1 MPYTSKCEHCYWSAC
16 QHWLRFLSRF
26 RSRAM
31 SCFFWLRP
39 GVSGNSGH
47 CEYYPPPLLIY
58 LIPTEEGKSI
68 IPILYKLRRGY
79 IFCLVQQRKHIV
91 QDFRVT
97 VLLRKPIP
105 QPLPCC
111 SRVYDH
117 ISGIPVLTHI
127 KRNIPWG
134 KATSNKV
141 LKACSC
147 NWEKFNKLL

>member
-1 MPYTSKCEHCYWSAC
+1 MPYISKCEYCYWSAC
-16 QHWLRFLSRF
+16 QYWLRCLSRF

-31 SCFFWLRP
+31 SCFFWPRP

-47 CEYYPPPLLIY
+47 CEYYLPLLIY

-68 IPILYKLRRGY
+68 ISILYKLRREY
-79 IFCLVQQRKHIV
+79 IFCFVHQRKHIV

-97 VLLRKPIP
+97 ALLRKHIS

-111 SRVYDH
+111 SHDYDH
-117 ISGIPVLTHI
+117 ISGIPVLIHI
-127 KRNIPWG
+127 KRNIPRG

-141 LKACSC
+141 LKACSFKLQL
-147 NWEKFNKLL
+147 EKV